1 MAVELI
7 EETLTRSIIGGFFEV
22 YNTLGFGFLENVYKI
37 ALQRELGARGHGVA
51 REVAVPVMYKG
62 EEISRQR
69 LDMIVDGKIVVE
81 TKSSYD
87 LHKGARRQL
96 FNYLKATNLEIGLL
110 LHCRSGGEVLPRG
123 QIQHRKQSEKSAES
137 VHQSVDACRSQ
148 VTSAARQSLSLTD
161 RYR

>member
-69 LDMIVDGKIVVE
+69 LGMIVDGKIVVE

-96 FNYLKATNLEIGLL
+96 FNYLKATNMEIGLL
-110 LHCRSGGEVLPRG
+110 LHFGPVARFYREVRFNTGSNPRNP
-123 QIQHRKQSEKSAES
+123 RNPFT
-137 VHQSVDACRSQ
+137 SQ
-148 VTSAARQSLSLTD
+148 
-161 RYR
+161 